1 MTNSI
6 SEINLL
12 SGYQPVANEETRKKF
27 EQAWGCIL
35 PSRPGI
41 TQVEMFYAAD
51 VGEIIGEGGTGD
63 DFYAFPFPESLTNA
77 LTNDALDP
85 IVKTPE
91 YDVCAIR
98 MEKIGR

>member
-1 MTNSI
+1 MCLPFLKGAGVFNFGSGAMTNSI

-35 PSRPGI
+35 PLRPGI

-51 VGEIIGEGGTGD
+51 VDEILGEGGTGD
-63 DFYAFPFPESLTNA
+63 DFYAFPFS
-77 LTNDALDP
+77 
-85 IVKTPE
+85 
-91 YDVCAIR
+91 
-98 MEKIGR
+98 